1 LIFPDSPPPLDSF
14 DPVAVEDLSEAPLV
28 DVDGEGAAVEPD
40 EQPLGAR
47 LVADEIGRASWRERV

>member
-40 EQPLGAR
+40 ELEPPAVWPSMNPAGP
-47 LVADEIGRASWRERV
+47 